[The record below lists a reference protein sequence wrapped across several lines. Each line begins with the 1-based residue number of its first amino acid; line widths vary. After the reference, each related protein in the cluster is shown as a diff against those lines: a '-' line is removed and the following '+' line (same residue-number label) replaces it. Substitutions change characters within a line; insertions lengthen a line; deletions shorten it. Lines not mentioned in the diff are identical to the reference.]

1 MHQTDVAHGG
11 WRERE
16 RGETGRLCCGAFS
29 HDRHD
34 AQPLWLGAHVRKCI
48 HGLAARLH
56 SAAHVADLDAV
67 QNLLWRAAEADAS
80 SQAAAGYGR
89 SELLWNSS

>member
-1 MHQTDVAHGG
+1 
-11 WRERE
+11 
-16 RGETGRLCCGAFS
+16 
-29 HDRHD
+29 
-34 AQPLWLGAHVRKCI
+34 VRKCI

-56 SAAHVADLDAV
+56 NAAHVADLDAV
-67 QNLLWRAAEADAS
+67 QNLLWRAVEADAS